1 MFDYKEASFYTDFF
15 KSLPEFSVLE
25 DFKKSNEKDEQNLF
39 VGMVEVVG
47 TIHPLILRVEIPL
60 TFPHHHLTFRT
71 KSLYGY
77 PHLIHTGKIQYG
89 SWFCLNTPFA
99 ETAEEQLQLEVSRLK
114 EWIRRQMRE
123 DLPAIIKDPNV
134 EHALWI
140 SSAYEWENPDEVNE
154 FSSQAVLTF
163 VGDFQNSREYFKED
177 KGHIH
182 CVKSN
187 GNRLF
192 ALKSSWMTNYEL
204 PYIIVDE
211 APASET
217 VLTDFLKL
225 KKQYGWNKE
234 ICEHLLPEFSFE
246 QTWFDSTFRSFDK
259 DRDEAEALS
268 LLEQVEQELK
278 KDSPYLDSV
287 RCESFKRRRVLYKT
301 LVKPEQKHVI
311 LEKIDKIRK
320 DVKEQHK
327 YTCGFCIPDLEKMTS
342 EEKYQYYREEIEWR
356 ERNYYFRHFALGICK
371 NGSIRWLICGTNL
384 QGGKYEEIC
393 FDIKVTDITLR
404 KLQEYP
410 LYVFHPEKIAE
421 AAFFGRGVF
430 SSKLKDLKI
439 ALIGLGA
446 IGSMVAESL
455 ARSGISHIGLW
466 DGELVEPG
474 NICRSTYSICDLGD
488 SKACAI
494 RNRIRAI
501 NPYVKNVS
509 SHGVW
514 ESYDRNYP
522 VFHQGSFY
530 DNINYKDQEEVVK
543 EIKGYDLVI
552 DCTGS
557 NEMLHFLSYAI
568 PESDVISLCITNH
581 ANELVCVSSADGNP
595 FELRKAYLSRIEQDT
610 KNYYVEGTGCYSP
623 TFLACNCDIASLVNL
638 ALRDLNYAIGND
650 KKMHSVIY
658 SHTDR
663 GVLADRIQTYKLD
676 GYDIVLNVPQEV
688 MLDAEEMDD
697 VKTGPIGFVLG
708 AYGRDGK
715 QIMVTHVLDAQD
727 AESSLIQIYQ
737 HTKGIVDYIGDF
749 DYSGENSGTFRPKSL
764 DLLRAK
770 AADPEINTRNPLL
783 IVRNT
788 DGSLSFFLFI
798 NNGLVPFSSVD

>member
-342 EEKYQYYREEIEWR
+342 EEKYQYYR
-356 ERNYYFRHFALGICK
+356 
-371 NGSIRWLICGTNL
+371 
-384 QGGKYEEIC
+384 
-393 FDIKVTDITLR
+393 
-404 KLQEYP
+404 
-410 LYVFHPEKIAE
+410 
-421 AAFFGRGVF
+421 
-430 SSKLKDLKI
+430 
-439 ALIGLGA
+439 ALIPQ
-446 IGSMVAESL
+446 
-455 ARSGISHIGLW
+455 HF
-466 DGELVEPG
+466 
-474 NICRSTYSICDLGD
+474 DL
-488 SKACAI
+488 
-494 RNRIRAI
+494 
-501 NPYVKNVS
+501 
-509 SHGVW
+509 
-514 ESYDRNYP
+514 
-522 VFHQGSFY
+522 
-530 DNINYKDQEEVVK
+530 
-543 EIKGYDLVI
+543 
-552 DCTGS
+552 T
-557 NEMLHFLSYAI
+557 
-568 PESDVISLCITNH
+568 
-581 ANELVCVSSADGNP
+581 
-595 FELRKAYLSRIEQDT
+595 
-610 KNYYVEGTGCYSP
+610 
-623 TFLACNCDIASLVNL
+623 
-638 ALRDLNYAIGND
+638 
-650 KKMHSVIY
+650 
-658 SHTDR
+658 
-663 GVLADRIQTYKLD
+663 
-676 GYDIVLNVPQEV
+676 
-688 MLDAEEMDD
+688 
-697 VKTGPIGFVLG
+697 
-708 AYGRDGK
+708 
-715 QIMVTHVLDAQD
+715 
-727 AESSLIQIYQ
+727 
-737 HTKGIVDYIGDF
+737 
-749 DYSGENSGTFRPKSL
+749 
-764 DLLRAK
+764 
-770 AADPEINTRNPLL
+770 
-783 IVRNT
+783 
-788 DGSLSFFLFI
+788 LFI
-798 NNGLVPFSSVD
+798 SS